1 VTDTDHSDPE
11 PNREPNS
18 ALDASGETA
27 PQPAAAD
34 GATAAA
40 DAGAMSGTE
49 AAAAQPPDWPDGEAP
64 LRAELA
70 PVADEQGSLIVDVG
84 GFEGPLDLL
93 LELARHHK
101 VDLKQIS
108 ILKLAEQYIEFIEK
122 ARRLQLE
129 LAADYLVMAA
139 WLAYLK
145 SRLLIPVPPGQ
156 EEQEPADLAAR
167 LAFRLQRLQ
176 AMRTA
181 AETLQ
186 KRAVLGRDVFARGAP
201 EPLVFD
207 TRREY
212 GDNLIDLLKAYAE
225 RRQKKMRR
233 QTYTPRRHPTW
244 SIKEARNALERLI
257 GVMDDWGTFDRWLAD
272 YMTTPGM
279 RRSVT
284 ASSFTATLE
293 LAREGVL
300 ELRQESAFSPIY
312 IKRRA
317 NAA

>member
-1 VTDTDHSDPE
+1 VSETENNAPGAGPPE
-11 PNREPNS
+11 
-18 ALDASGETA
+18 A
-27 PQPAAAD
+27 PAA
-34 GATAAA
+34 
-40 DAGAMSGTE
+40 
-49 AAAAQPPDWPDGEAP
+49 WPDGESP
-64 LRAELA
+64 LRVA
-70 PVADEQGSLIVDVG
+70 PQETAADDGSALIVDVG

-108 ILKLAEQYIEFIEK
+108 ILRLAEQYLEFIEK

-145 SRLLIPVPPGQ
+145 SRLLIPAPPGT
-156 EEQEPADLAAR
+156 EETEPADLAAR

-181 AETLQ
+181 SENLMN
-186 KRAVLGRDVFARGAP
+186 RSVLGRDVFARGAP

-225 RRQKKMRR
+225 RRKKKLTH
-233 QTYTPRRHPTW
+233 QIYVPKRHPTW
-244 SIKEARNALERLI
+244 SIKEARNALERMVGI
-257 GVMDDWGTFDRWLAD
+257 MDDWGTFDRWLVA
-272 YMTTPGM
+272 YLAEPAM

-284 ASSFTATLE
+284 ASSFTASLE
-293 LAREGVL
+293 LAREGLL
-300 ELRQESAFSPIY
+300 ELRQEGPFQPIY
-312 IKRRA
+312 LRRRA

>member
-1 VTDTDHSDPE
+1 M
-11 PNREPNS
+11 
-18 ALDASGETA
+18 SGEQNHDGTA
-27 PQPAAAD
+27 QTPP
-34 GATAAA
+34 
-40 DAGAMSGTE
+40 E
-49 AAAAQPPDWPDGEAP
+49 AWPDGEAP
-64 LRAELA
+64 LRAPGPAAEA
-70 PVADEQGSLIVDVG
+70 PDDATLIVELG

-108 ILKLAEQYIEFIEK
+108 ILKLAEQYLAFIER
-122 ARRLQLE
+122 ARKLQLE

-145 SRLLIPVPPGQ
+145 SRLLIPAQPGQ

-181 AETLQ
+181 SENLM
-186 KRAVLGRDVFARGAP
+186 KRSVLGRDVFARGAP
-201 EPLVFD
+201 EPLVID
-207 TRREY
+207 TKREY

-225 RRQKKMRR
+225 RRKKKLVH
-233 QTYTPRRHPTW
+233 QVYVPKRHPTW
-244 SIKEARNALERLI
+244 SIKEARTALERMV
-257 GVMDDWGTFDRWLAD
+257 GVMDDWGTFDIWLAQ
-272 YMTTPGM
+272 YLTEPGM

-284 ASSFTATLE
+284 ASSFTASLE
-293 LAREGVL
+293 LAREGLL
-300 ELRQESAFSPIY
+300 ELRQEGPFRPIY
-312 IKRRA
+312 LKRRA